1 MTAVI
6 ITIVVMYTDTIFE
19 GNGYSANKTPT
30 TGALLKTCEPPSA
43 QKYTPPSENI
53 QTRMHAIGRA
63 DLLHFLCHLSRS
75 LPAAR
80 PGQCAQGTQIHLVE
94 CCRRWLLCVNGK
106 LTKKGHF
113 MPARYDETD
122 ISIYSPSISLAPR
135 VLWC

>member
-80 PGQCAQGTQIHLVE
+80 PGQCAREHKFISLNVAGVGFCALTESLRKRVTS
-94 CCRRWLLCVNGK
+94 CRRGTMK
-106 LTKKGHF
+106 
-113 MPARYDETD
+113 P
-122 ISIYSPSISLAPR
+122 ISVFIPR
-135 VLWC
+135 QFL